1 MVCEDP
7 DKIGGPPIIDYNQ
20 RSSLFRLS
28 MLLKPLFGAN
38 AMSRTNSSSALIFS
52 VLSHQAIPAS
62 RTLAQ
67 VLSIFAVGLA
77 IGIAGPSP
85 TSSAAER
92 EVMSPNEIEQIG
104 MVQVWRRHLSVPAG
118 AQSIVDHAMHVRGK
132 SPKQYVEV
140 VSPAAAVQPAAAKP
154 NRKDSSDDKSSAS
167 IAAKAPK
174 QTVYA
179 RYLLEVPDPPEGETS
194 LTSTAPSSDVSMLDQ
209 LSLGGKVSFASS
221 GLLDRAEAER
231 LSRNDIRRLKR
242 RGIDA
247 GIQTRE
253 VPVIHML
260 TLSDDGTVECRDAE
274 TGEIV
279 WLRRVGDRVRGYSG
293 LGVDDSFVSVI
304 NGGDLIVLDA
314 INGEELSSER
324 LRYIPTGGP
333 RHCGGYAI
341 VPSAGDRM
349 VAYPLENE
357 FRDVFA
363 RIVNGGCLA
372 PPSLA
377 IGSERIAWGSSG
389 GFVYVMEASGEPT
402 IDFRLDTDGIVGS
415 APAAA
420 AGDRFFFGAASG
432 QIYGL
437 RATRVGDVLWTRPT
451 GDPIFDPAVVFEDRV
466 LFRSTY
472 GNLMCVDAATGL
484 DVWSRYVGGIAEVI
498 SVIDDHIFAK
508 TLGGSMVL
516 LNTTDG
522 EIAHQL
528 LGINPRVLQT
538 NIASDRL
545 YLVDKM
551 GSIQCLRR
559 PDAEMP
565 TLTVAIEKVPEEEQK
580 DANKKKDKKP
590 ASDEPSETDP
600 FGGGGADP
608 FGGGGADPFGGGA
621 ADPFAPTG
629 GAGDDEDPFG
639 F

>member
-1 MVCEDP
+1 MCEDP
-7 DKIGGPPIIDYNQ
+7 DKIGDPPIIDYTQ
-20 RSSLFRLS
+20 RYSLLRLS
-28 MLLKPLFGAN
+28 ILLHPLFGAN
-38 AMSRTNSSSALIFS
+38 AMFRMNSSSWLKFS
-52 VLSHQAIPAS
+52 AFGPPAS
-62 RTLAQ
+62 RTLAG
-67 VLSIFAVGLA
+67 VFSSIAVGLA
-77 IGIAGPSP
+77 IAVTGPSP

-92 EVMSPNEIEQIG
+92 EVMSPTEIEQIG
-104 MVQVWRRHLSVPAG
+104 MVQAWRRHLSVPAG
-118 AQSIVDHAMHVRGK
+118 AQSIVDHAIHVRGK

-140 VSPAAAVQPAAAKP
+140 VSPAAAAQPAVAKP
-154 NRKDSSDDKSSAS
+154 NGNDKPAAS
-167 IAAKAPK
+167 TETKAPK

-179 RYLLEVPDPPEGETS
+179 RYLLEVPDPPAGETS
-194 LTSTAPSSDVSMLDQ
+194 LTSTAPSSDDSMLDR
-209 LSLGGKVSFASS
+209 LSLSGKVSFASS

-242 RGIDA
+242 REIDA
-247 GIQTRE
+247 EIQSRE

-260 TLSDDGTVECRDAE
+260 TLSNDGTVECRDAE

-293 LGVDDSFVSVI
+293 LGVNDSFVSVI
-304 NGGDLIVLDA
+304 NGGELIILDA
-314 INGEELSSER
+314 VNGEEHSTER
-324 LRYIPTGGP
+324 LQYIPTGGP

-341 VPSAGDRM
+341 VPSVGDRM

-377 IGSERIAWGSSG
+377 VGSERIAWGSSG

-437 RATRVGDVLWTRPT
+437 RATRVGEVLWTRPT
-451 GDPIFDPAVVFEDRV
+451 GDPIFDSAVVFDDRV
-466 LFRSTY
+466 LFRSSY

-484 DVWSRYVGGIAEVI
+484 DVWPRLVGGIAEVI
-498 SVIDDHIFAK
+498 GVVDDQVFAR
-508 TLGGSMVL
+508 TLGGSMVI
-516 LNTTDG
+516 LNADKG

-528 LGINPRVLQT
+528 LEINPRVLQT

-551 GSIQCLRR
+551 GNVQCLRR

-565 TLTVAIEKVPEEEQK
+565 TLTVAIEKSPEEKPK
-580 DANKKKDKKP
+580 DDDKNKKKEKKP
-590 ASDEPSETDP
+590 ASDEPSEADP

-608 FGGGGADPFGGGA
+608 FGGGGADPFGGGG

-629 GAGDDEDPFG
+629 GGNEDDPFG